1 MSGRYRVL
9 FLMQQVLGH
18 VTHSS
23 SVERAARADPDL
35 DASWVPITYGRPA
48 GLIERLPL
56 PPGAKGVARAA
67 VDVQRAL
74 LTHRVD
80 GVVFNSP
87 ALATSAVG
95 WMGLLPTMI
104 SLDVTPRQF
113 DREGL
118 HFGHEADA
126 GGRWAAFKHQVNT
139 AVFRRAALLLPWARW
154 AARSLLDE
162 YGVDEKRIEIVPPGV
177 DLQLWRQAAGSPR
190 RAGPPQVLFVGG
202 DFRRKGGDL
211 LVDWYRCRG
220 RDLSRLVV
228 VSADPEAAAARSLGV
243 EVHTDLSPNS
253 ARLRDLYA
261 GSDVFVMPSRSEP
274 FGIAAVEAL
283 ASGLPVVATA
293 QGGLTDIVEDGVNGR
308 LVRPGDGRD
317 LACALEAL
325 LADEAGRRAM
335 GAEGRR
341 LAAERFDAARN
352 GQRLLDLVKQRIDGA
367 RGREAAGGG

>member
-1 MSGRYRVL
+1 
-9 FLMQQVLGH
+9 
-18 VTHSS
+18 
-23 SVERAARADPDL
+23 
-35 DASWVPITYGRPA
+35 
-48 GLIERLPL
+48 
-56 PPGAKGVARAA
+56 
-67 VDVQRAL
+67 
-74 LTHRVD
+74 
-80 GVVFNSP
+80 
-87 ALATSAVG
+87 
-95 WMGLLPTMI
+95 
-104 SLDVTPRQF
+104 
-113 DREGL
+113 
-118 HFGHEADA
+118 
-126 GGRWAAFKHQVNT
+126 
-139 AVFRRAALLLPWARW
+139 
-154 AARSLLDE
+154 
-162 YGVDEKRIEIVPPGV
+162 
-177 DLQLWRQAAGSPR
+177 
-190 RAGPPQVLFVGG
+190 
-202 DFRRKGGDL
+202 
-211 LVDWYRCRG
+211 
-220 RDLSRLVV
+220 
-228 VSADPEAAAARSLGV
+228 
-243 EVHTDLSPNS
+243 HTDLSPNS